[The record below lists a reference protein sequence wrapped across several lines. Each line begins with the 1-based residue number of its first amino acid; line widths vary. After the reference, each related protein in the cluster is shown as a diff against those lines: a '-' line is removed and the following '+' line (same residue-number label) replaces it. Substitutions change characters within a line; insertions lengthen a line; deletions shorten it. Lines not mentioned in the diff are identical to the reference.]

1 MPATAPPRQFV
12 PKDLDVSDW
21 SQVKPLFDA
30 LRSRQIGSPA
40 ELERWLLDF
49 SELSAVIDE
58 DGARRYIEKSCH
70 TDDKEIEKR
79 FLFFVE
85 QIEPKVKPL
94 AFALQKKFLDS
105 PHRPALSDKRFAV
118 LARKWQAEVE
128 IYRDEN
134 VPLEVE
140 ITRLVND
147 YDKICGAMMVQF
159 RGKEYTMQQM
169 ARFTEEPDRALR
181 EEAWRAS
188 TSRQL
193 LDREAI
199 SKLFDEILPIRHK
212 IAINA
217 GTSDFRAYMWKA
229 LKRFDYTPDD
239 CVRFADAIEECVVPL
254 SDRLDRERAAALML
268 DRLRPWD
275 FAVDPLSRPPLRPFK
290 DSEIDQFIA
299 KTHTIFQRV
308 SPQLADEF
316 DSLRANH
323 NLDLASRKGK
333 QPGGYQ
339 STLNE
344 VRQPFIFMNAA
355 GSHRDVVTLLHEGG
369 HAFHAL
375 ATAREPLLFLRE
387 PGMEFC
393 EVASM
398 AMELFGDE
406 HLDVFYNPADHARAR
421 HNHLEGIIRLL
432 PWIATIDIFQHWLY
446 TNPDH
451 SREQRAEQWLNLRSR
466 FGSRLIDWSG
476 IEDVQRTN
484 WQQQLHLF
492 HVPFYYVEYGIA
504 QLGALQLSMKAKD
517 DPQRALSNYR
527 AGLALGGTRP
537 LPELFNTAGIRFDF
551 SKQTLKPL
559 MVAVAEELSQLPS

>member
-1 MPATAPPRQFV
+1 MLATAPPRQFV
-12 PKDLDVSDW
+12 PKDLDVADW
-21 SQVKPLFDA
+21 PQVQPLFDE
-30 LRSRQIGSPA
+30 LRDRAIGSPA

-49 SELSAVIDE
+49 SELSSIIDE
-58 DGARRYIEKSCH
+58 YGARRYIDKSCH

-94 AFALQKKFLDS
+94 AFALQKKFLES
-105 PHRPALSDKRFAV
+105 PHRSALTDKRFAM
-118 LARKWQAEVE
+118 LSRKWQAEVD

-134 VPLEVE
+134 VPLETE

-147 YDKICGAMMVQF
+147 YDKICGAMMVHF

-181 EEAWRAS
+181 EEAWRTS
-188 TSRQL
+188 TGRQL
-193 LDREAI
+193 QDREAI
-199 SKLFDEILPIRHK
+199 SKLFDDVLPIRHK
-212 IAINA
+212 IAQNA
-217 GTSDFRAYMWKA
+217 GVSDFRAYMWKA
-229 LKRFDYTPDD
+229 LKRFDYSPED
-239 CVRFADAIEECVVPL
+239 CARFADAIEQSVVPL
-254 SDRLDRERAAALML
+254 ADQLDGERATALKL

-275 FAVDPLSRPPLRPFK
+275 FSVDPLSRPPLRPFK
-290 DSEIDQFIA
+290 DNEIDLFIS
-299 KTHTIFQRV
+299 KTHSIFQRI
-308 SPQLADEF
+308 SPQLADDF
-316 DSLRANH
+316 DSLRTNH

-344 VRQPFIFMNAA
+344 IRQPFIFMNAA
-355 GSHRDVVTLLHEGG
+355 GLNRDVVTLLHEGG

-375 ATAREPLLFLRE
+375 ATAREPLMFLRE

-406 HLDVFYNPADHARAR
+406 HLDLFYNEADHARAR
-421 HNHLEGIIRLL
+421 RNHLEGIIRLL
-432 PWIATIDIFQHWLY
+432 PWIATIDMFQHWLY
-446 TNPDH
+446 TNPGH
-451 SREQRAEQWLNLRSR
+451 SREQRAEQWLSLRQR
-466 FGSRLIDWSG
+466 FGSKLIDWSG

-504 QLGALQLSMKAKD
+504 QLGALQLWMKAKD
-517 DPQRALSNYR
+517 DPQRAVSNYR
-527 AGLALGGTRP
+527 AALALGGTRP
-537 LPELFNTAGIRFDF
+537 LPELFGAAGIRFDF
-551 SKQTLKPL
+551 SKQTLNPL
-559 MVAVAEELSQLPS
+559 MDAISEELSVLPK